1 MDFYI
6 AHDMVKDGGPKVRM
20 LETRSIYN
28 YQKKTDVPSHLNDD
42 VITAF
47 LEEGGLHLNYW
58 GYEAVFNDIAP
69 HIMFYWASIV
79 RQWY

>member
-1 MDFYI
+1 
-6 AHDMVKDGGPKVRM
+6 M

-28 YQKKTDVPSHLNDD
+28 YLKKSQVPPDLNDD

-47 LEEGGLHLNYW
+47 LEEDGLHLNNW

-69 HIMFYWASIV
+69 PIMSYWASIV
-79 RQWY
+79 RQWHA